1 MSKKNILY
9 IMYNIFEI
17 YFLII
22 QKLNI
27 LTYNDIYRV
36 KDQIIIYFMYFNI
49 MYN

>member
-27 LTYNDIYRV
+27 LTYNDI
-36 KDQIIIYFMYFNI
+36 
-49 MYN
+49 

>member
-17 YFLII
+17 YFVII